1 MHLSSPEDVN
11 LSCFIITT
19 SRTPTT
25 FGFGCDGCV
34 QHLAIHPDLELGCE
48 LGGFAEL
55 PGKIERRTSFD
66 ASTLLGFDDVFIGLF
81 ESFLK
86 LVACADG

>member
-1 MHLSSPEDVN
+1 LHLSSPEDVN
-11 LSCFIITT
+11 LSCFIIIT

-25 FGFGCDGCV
+25 FGCDGCV